1 MATRIPLMMLC
12 LALGGSPATSTAAA
26 DLAARLQEIH
36 SSERVDAAAALT
48 ALDAVIVD
56 ARRIGDVLTE
66 GTAELHRAHALLLR
80 GEFQPSLEAAVRA
93 RSILTESFDQ
103 TPAMGSTLATLALM
117 HELAGLYPEAL
128 GLHEDAIRRL
138 RALDDPGRL
147 SAALLNYG
155 NLLDSV
161 DNLEGAEN
169 AYRESLAVKRK
180 AGLQRSV
187 GSLLGN
193 LGLLRLRQSRP
204 EEAAALFEQALEEL
218 EKEENPQ
225 ATSNVLRHSARVLH
239 GQGRL
244 EEANQR
250 LQRAEQ
256 IASSAN
262 YRPGQSALAEVRAEL
277 MMGGEHGK
285 PDRFAALRAL
295 ALNQQALDLAEGAEP
310 TRIASLLRQR
320 AWIAETAG
328 EPAQAL
334 AALREL
340 DKVEATK
347 RSDDAARRY
356 ALLSTRFAFERQVNE
371 IALLKERA
379 ATQAAVLEQAQ
390 WTRNSLIVGSVMLA
404 LLLLMLVTRFSQRR
418 RDQALLARH
427 NKELS
432 NALAEAETQRSAAEE
447 AVRLNRELMRIA
459 AEDLR
464 SPLMQMLGNSERLL
478 MRASAQPELRH
489 ESAVIADSAQHLVQ
503 VVSNMVDSVELE
515 SSEQLRMQVQDMALI
530 TSECVEVYTP
540 RAAEKRQNLKLSING
555 PLPVNGDGLR
565 LRQAVE
571 NLLSNAIKF
580 SPPNRDVT
588 IRAHAE
594 DGNCVIEVRDQ
605 GPGLRKED
613 AHRIFGRFQRLSAR
627 PTAGERATGLGLSLV
642 KRIVELHGGSVS
654 AEGLDSG
661 SGSLF
666 SIRIPLRSQP

>member
-1 MATRIPLMMLC
+1 MVSRTGCLMLC
-12 LALGGSPATSTAAA
+12 LALVGSPATTTAAA
-26 DLAARLQEIH
+26 DLATRIEQIH
-36 SSERVDAAAALT
+36 RTERTDSGAAVAALD
-48 ALDAVIVD
+48 LIIVD
-56 ARRIGDVLTE
+56 ARRVGDVLAE

-93 RSILTESFDQ
+93 RAILSGSFEQ
-103 TPAMGSTLATLALM
+103 SPAMGSTLATLALM

-128 GLHEDAIRRL
+128 ELHEEAIRL
-138 RALDDPGRL
+138 LHTLDEPGRL

-193 LGLLRLRQSRP
+193 LGLLRLRQNRP
-204 EEAAALFEQALEEL
+204 EEAAMLFEQALEEL
-218 EKEENPQ
+218 AKEENPQ
-225 ATSNVLRHSARVLH
+225 ATSNVLRHTARVLH

-244 EEANQR
+244 EEAEQR
-250 LQRAEQ
+250 LRSAEQ
-256 IASSAN
+256 IANSAD

-277 MMGGEHGK
+277 MMGGVHGK
-285 PDRFAALRAL
+285 PDRLSALRAL
-295 ALNQQALDLAEGAEP
+295 ALNQQALDLAKGAEP

-320 AWIAETAG
+320 AWIAEAAG

-334 AALREL
+334 AALKEL
-340 DKVEATK
+340 DKVEAEK
-347 RSDDAARRY
+347 RSDAAARRY

-379 ATQAAVLEQAQ
+379 ATQAAVLERAQ
-390 WTRNSLIVGSVMLA
+390 WTRNSLIAGSVLLA
-404 LLLLMLVTRFSQRR
+404 LLLLTLVTRFRQRR
-418 RDQALLARH
+418 RDQALLAKQ
-427 NKELS
+427 NLALS
-432 NALAEAETQRSAAEE
+432 SALSEAETQRATAEE

-489 ESAVIADSAQHLVQ
+489 ESAVIADSAQHLVH

-515 SSEQLRMQVQDMALI
+515 SPDQLRMQVQDMALI
-530 TSECVEVYTP
+530 ASECAEVYAP
-540 RAAEKRQNLKLSING
+540 RAAEKRQGLKLSIHG

-588 IRAHAE
+588 IRAYAE
-594 DGNCVIEVRDQ
+594 DGVCVIEVQDQ

-613 AHRIFGRFQRLSAR
+613 VQRIFGRFQRLSAR
-627 PTAGERATGLGLSLV
+627 PTAGERTTGLGLSLV
-642 KRIVELHGGSVS
+642 KRIAELHGGSVS
-654 AEGLDSG
+654 AQGLQSG
-661 SGSLF
+661 GSAF
-666 SIRIPLRSQP
+666 CIRIPLCAKT